1 MTERGGRGD
10 AGRQRQR
17 RRERLRQERRER
29 RERAGDGPGNL
40 DPEDPYSGTREEME
54 RAIRRLDVLEW
65 VILLAA
71 VVFAIGGGA
80 LVAWMLSEGA
90 GLAFRPTWIVLSILL
105 LVVPGGIVMLRER
118 GK

>member
-10 AGRQRQR
+10 TGRER
-17 RRERLRQERRER
+17 RRERLRQERQAR
-29 RERAGDGPGNL
+29 REEVGDGPAKL
-40 DPEDPYSGTREEME
+40 DPNDPYAGTREEME
-54 RAIRRLDVLEW
+54 RAIRRLDALEW

-71 VVFAIGGGA
+71 VACAVGGGA
-80 LVAWMLSEGA
+80 LVAWMLNAGT